1 MITRHSHGVTLEM
14 LSHLNKPKKFG
25 NFPNFPDPPP
35 PHSLEIS
42 EILGFFLSKPSKMDI
57 SKYHVSLS
65 FTTLLY
71 IFVSDS
77 ESNRCHSTIQNTHTQ
92 KVKFLENFQTF

>member
-25 NFPNFPDPPP
+25 NFPNFPDSP

-57 SKYHVSLS
+57 S
-65 FTTLLY
+65 
-71 IFVSDS
+71 
-77 ESNRCHSTIQNTHTQ
+77 
-92 KVKFLENFQTF
+92 